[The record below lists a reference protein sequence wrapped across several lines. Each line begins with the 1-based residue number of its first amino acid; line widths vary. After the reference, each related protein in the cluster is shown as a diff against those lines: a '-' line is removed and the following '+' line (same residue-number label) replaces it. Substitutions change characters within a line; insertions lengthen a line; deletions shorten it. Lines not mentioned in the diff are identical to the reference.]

1 MLANTLQEILNE
13 SGGEN
18 SAYQFLKKTPALVLW
33 SFVRVGGHS
42 QYLLAEF
49 PIGIRYRADFVILY
63 EYSGGWEVYL
73 IELEPVHDRVITKD
87 GRPSKRLNSAIS
99 QINDWA
105 DYIETNQLQVKQDLS
120 DWCIRH
126 DLLGWDS
133 PDDNPDDPP
142 NIKDPDSYV
151 HFHYHIIIGR
161 REAITKD
168 KRRKMNQWRRTGV
181 IAIGTYDRFLDVAR
195 NMDYNET
202 HPNDPVFLSEIED

>member
-1 MLANTLQEILNE
+1 MLAHTLEEILNK
-13 SGGEN
+13 SGGERA
-18 SAYQFLKKTPALVLW
+18 AYQFLKEHPAIVLW

-99 QINDWA
+99 QLNDWA
-105 DYIETNQLQVKQDLS
+105 EYIETNRLQVKQDLS

-133 PDDNPDDPP
+133 PDDDHDDPP
-142 NIKDPDSYV
+142 NIKYPESYA
-151 HFHYHIIIGR
+151 HFRYHVIIGR
-161 REAITKD
+161 REPITKD
-168 KRRKMNQWRRTGV
+168 KRRKMNQWRRTGG
-181 IAIGTYDRFLDVAR
+181 IAIGTYDRFLDVAK
-195 NMDYNET
+195 NMDYNEA
-202 HPNDPVFLSEIED
+202 HPNEPVWLSEIKE